1 VEAERTPYDEEG
13 GVLMAQTSK
22 KAGDARDASVLKH
35 SDEGFRWVM
44 AVVPATFIGLVI
56 ALIALQP

>member
-1 VEAERTPYDEEG
+1 
-13 GVLMAQTSK
+13 MAQTSK

-44 AVVPATFIGLVI
+44 AVVPATFVALVI
-56 ALIALQP
+56 ALIAMHQ